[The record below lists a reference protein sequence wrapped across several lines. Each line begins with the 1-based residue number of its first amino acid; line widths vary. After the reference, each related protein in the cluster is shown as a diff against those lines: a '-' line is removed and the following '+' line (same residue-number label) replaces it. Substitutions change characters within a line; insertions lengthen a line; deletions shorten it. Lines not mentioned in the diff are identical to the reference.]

1 MAYTVLDFAV
11 EVLQDINEPLTYQEI
26 WKVGVEKKLDVK
38 LGLKGKTPWHSL
50 GARLFVDVR
59 DNQNSRFIKI
69 SANPAKFALKEYK
82 NKCAAKVD
90 KDKRPIIEIKEK
102 GNDNTYKERDLHPL
116 LSYFIYANPVFGK
129 GRYIY
134 SKTIFHEKSRKNGFN
149 EWLHPDMVGF
159 YMPLEDWNRHLLDF
173 NRITDHRIVKL
184 YSFELKRHINR
195 GNYRE
200 SFFQAVSNSSWANEG
215 YLVSANK
222 IEDDDLLSELERLSN
237 SFGIGIICLDLLDF
251 DASTILFPAKTKD
264 NLDWE
269 TMNKLCEQNENFEK
283 FIQDVKIDFESKK
296 IHFSEY
302 DKIIQ
307 NPTVFINETLK
318 IKQN

>member
-11 EVLQDINEPLTYQEI
+11 EVLQDIKSPLTYQEI
-26 WKVGVEKKLDVK
+26 WKVGVEKKLDIK

-59 DNQNSRFIKI
+59 DNPNSKFIKTTV
-69 SANPAKFALKEYK
+69 NPAKFTLKELINNNGIQEEK
-82 NKCAAKVD
+82 ERKLIIGK
-90 KDKRPIIEIKEK
+90 KEKIIE
-102 GNDNTYKERDLHPL
+102 NVFKERDLHPL
-116 LSYFIYANPVFGK
+116 LSYFVYANPVFGK
-129 GRYIY
+129 GRYVY
-134 SKTIFHEKSRKNGFN
+134 SKTIFHEISRKNGFN

-159 YMPLEDWNRHLLDF
+159 YMPLEDWNRNLLDF

-184 YSFELKRHINR
+184 YSFELKKQINR

-215 YLVSANK
+215 YLVTANK

-237 SFGIGIICLDLLDF
+237 SFGIGMIFLDLFDF
-251 DASTILFPAKTKD
+251 DSSTILFPAKVRE

-269 TMNKLCEQNENFEK
+269 IGRASCRER
-283 FIQDVKIDFESKK
+283 V
-296 IHFSEY
+296 
-302 DKIIQ
+302 
-307 NPTVFINETLK
+307 
-318 IKQN
+318 